1 MFKKANVRMK
11 RNKSHLNKGSTDRD
25 AISDSHTGKQPRPL
39 GRKVLISA
47 VLAMAAV
54 TVPVLFATAEGSGEI
69 TTSAFI
75 PIQQTASPSPS
86 PLPSDLTWDLSRD
99 DTPAT
104 MDGTLTSDLTETET
118 QVAENA
124 ETAPSPAPEASPDT
138 AAAAIPAEE
147 SIYRTFSPGMEDQFI
162 TQIQQRLM
170 DLEYM
175 EHDEPTTLF
184 GPITAQAIQYFQR
197 KNELPVDGIA
207 GPQTQELL
215 FSENA
220 KYYTVLE
227 GTTGPDVEAI
237 QDRLMELGYTV
248 NNTGY
253 FGTDTT
259 KAVAYFQRMNGLVDD
274 GNVGSQTRE
283 ALFSKDA
290 EPSLEYAKKK
300 ADESKKSTEGSSS
313 NGSGSSGSS
322 GSSSSESKSSDSGDS
337 SGDSSGGGDASVPAA
352 DPGNV
357 EAFIDAAFAQ
367 LGKSYVW
374 GGKGPNVFDCSG
386 FVYYALKTSG
396 NGIGYM
402 TSASW
407 AQSGYARIDRME
419 DLQRGDVICYKG
431 HVGIYLG
438 DGTMIDA
445 SSSEGKIRV
454 SSNIFTSSYWTSHFI
469 CGRRVF

>member
-1 MFKKANVRMK
+1 MFKKANVGMK
-11 RNKSHLNKGSTDRD
+11 RSKSHLNKGTADRD
-25 AISDSHTGKQPRPL
+25 GGADSHTQKPSVHL
-39 GRKVLISA
+39 GRKMLILA
-47 VLAMAAV
+47 VLAMTAV
-54 TVPVLFATAEGSGEI
+54 AVPVIFATAQGSGEVE
-69 TTSAFI
+69 TSALI
-75 PIQQTASPSPS
+75 PMQQTASPSGPPS
-86 PLPSDLTWDLSRD
+86 QAPRDLIKEDL
-99 DTPAT
+99 PAT
-104 MDGTLTSDLTETET
+104 SDGTLTSDLTDTT
-118 QVAENA
+118 VQAAENA
-124 ETAPSPAPEASPDT
+124 DPAPSANPAE
-138 AAAAIPAEE
+138 AAAAPATE
-147 SIYRTFSPGMEDQFI
+147 SIYRTFSPGMDEPFI
-162 TQIQQRLM
+162 AQIQQRLM

-184 GPITAQAIQYFQR
+184 GPITTQAIQYFQR

-207 GPQTQELL
+207 GPQTQELI
-215 FSENA
+215 FSDSA

-237 QDRLMELGYTV
+237 QERLMELGYSV
-248 NNTGY
+248 DNTGY
-253 FGTDTT
+253 FGTDTA

-274 GNVGSQTRE
+274 GNVGSHTRE

-290 EPSLEYAKKK
+290 EPSLEYSRKK
-300 ADESKKSTEGSSS
+300 AEDSQKSSADSSASK
-313 NGSGSSGSS
+313 NNGSSGS
-322 GSSSSESKSSDSGDS
+322 GSSSSGSGSKSPGSGGS
-337 SGDSSGGGDASVPAA
+337 SGSGGNASAPAA

-367 LGKSYVW
+367 LGKPYVW

-407 AQSGYARIDRME
+407 AKSGYARIDRME
-419 DLQRGDVICYKG
+419 DLQRGDVICYRG

-445 SSSEGKIRV
+445 SSSQGKIRI
-454 SSNIFTSSYWTSHFI
+454 SSNIFNSRYWTSHFI